1 MDRPSTLGGFEQR
14 TDSGPG
20 GRRRAWRRSVF
31 SLAVGVLLCGAL
43 VQLLLPGIGHWLAV
57 WADQA
62 GVGYLPLAL
71 SNEEPV
77 VPAQAT
83 ATMPRPTSTNTLPPP
98 LPSPTLAAGQP
109 TPFWPPPT
117 GPDALGELL
126 TANGL
131 RRADLGYR
139 PRGDWTRYP
148 LLERTPYLLPLF
160 APLFSE
166 PLRSYDLARTLG
178 TAADRFLRPDT
189 VNTAYVFRA
198 VYYLGFDRKVG
209 NFREYEA
216 NTVMEPAANDPLR
229 EAIRD
234 IYQYAREDLVHYTFG
249 TALPG
254 EAEAIMDRD
263 LPEVPLPLQQVVARA
278 LLNQLEA
285 IKWRDR
291 GLRHVDPS
299 IARKLFPIRDLG
311 DTQGDG
317 TIYYPQI
324 DDVASQLDAASFYYG
339 GLLGFQTAQQARLAL
354 GTLADPDRCPPRMVD
369 IPTPFGRVVIGTCGA
384 DTYTDYDILLS
395 VEPGGADTH
404 RDNAGGTAALE
415 IPVAIAV
422 DVSGNDIYD
431 CWTAKSGVC
440 QGAGVLG
447 HGVLMDGSG
456 DDTYYVAHH
465 GQGASLLGLGALLDV
480 EGNDRYEARW
490 VAQGASFFG
499 VANLLD
505 AAGNDSYRLLW
516 DGQGYGGV
524 GGGVGVLADRSGDD
538 SYFAE
543 PDTRQTP
550 DFPYRNYGGN
560 GQPNANISFAQG
572 ASAGRRGDIS
582 DGHSWPGGLGALV
595 DVEGDDRYQA
605 GAFAQGYGYW
615 YGVGVMYDGAGND
628 RYRSVYYSLASGAH
642 YSVSAIVDEAGDDSY
657 MQEQT
662 IPQSTAGAG
671 VAFAWDFVNALIFD
685 RYGNDWYESRVNCLG
700 RATQKGNA
708 FLIDGAGDDT
718 YVAGPGGSCVGS
730 ADYNDYYVF
739 DPYRTYVRGFESSH
753 FGLLLDLGGQD
764 RYLEKDWLTM
774 QLRPHPWAAEGKAWN
789 NPEPDVL
796 TARGG
801 TNREEFIWGLGLD
814 RADGLVPEFNRI
826 PPVYVPTPRPTAGIL
841 EQAPAPGDL
850 VFPDRE
856 PLVPV
861 APKKS
866 GSE

>member
-1 MDRPSTLGGFEQR
+1 MSHPPSPAADGLAA
-14 TDSGPG
+14 
-20 GRRRAWRRSVF
+20 RRRASGRSGHRR
-31 SLAVGVLLCGAL
+31 LATFIAVAL
-43 VQLLLPGIGHWLAV
+43 ACLALSPLFVPTVAQRLVV

-62 GVGYLPLAL
+62 GIGYLPLTLRDAPPA
-71 SNEEPV
+71 E
-77 VPAQAT
+77 PAQPTATLPRSTATQAPPTPVAT
-83 ATMPRPTSTNTLPPP
+83 AV
-98 LPSPTLAAGQP
+98 AAQP
-109 TPFWPPPT
+109 TPYWPPPS
-117 GPDALGELL
+117 GPDALGEILS
-126 TANGL
+126 AQGL

-148 LLERTPYLLPLF
+148 LMERTPYLLPLF
-160 APLFSE
+160 GPVFSE

-178 TAADRFLRPDT
+178 TATDRFLRPDT
-189 VNTAYVFRA
+189 VNTPYVFRA

-216 NTVMEPAANDPLR
+216 NAVMQPAGSDPLR
-229 EAIRD
+229 QAVRD
-234 IYQYAREDLVHYTFG
+234 LYQYAREDLVHYTFG

-254 EAEAIMDRD
+254 EAEAIMDRE
-263 LPEVPLPLQQVVARA
+263 LPDVPAALQTVVARA
-278 LLNQLEA
+278 VLNQLEA

-291 GLRHVDPS
+291 GLRRVDPD
-299 IARKLFPIRDLG
+299 AVRKAFPIRDLG

-324 DDVASQLDAASFYYG
+324 DDVVGDLDDASFYYG
-339 GLLGFQTAQQARLAL
+339 GLLAFQTAQQARLAL
-354 GTLADPDRCPPRMVD
+354 AELANADRCPPRRLD
-369 IPTPFGRVVIGTCGA
+369 IPTPFGRIVVGTCGA
-384 DTYTDYDILLS
+384 DTYEGYDVLLS
-395 VEPGGADTH
+395 IDPGGNDTH

-422 DVSGNDIYD
+422 ELAGNDLYD
-431 CWTAKSGVC
+431 CWTAKQGVC

-447 HGVLMDGSG
+447 HGVLIDGSG
-456 DDTYYVAHH
+456 NDVYYASHH
-465 GQGASLLGLGALLDV
+465 AQGASFLGLGALLDV

-505 AAGNDSYRLLW
+505 AAGNDQYRLLW

-538 SYFAE
+538 SYYAE
-543 PDTRQTP
+543 PDTRNTP

-560 GQPNANISFAQG
+560 GQPNTNISFAQG
-572 ASAGRRGDIS
+572 AAAGRRGDIS
-582 DGHSWPGGLGALV
+582 DGHSWPGGLGAIV
-595 DVEGDDRYQA
+595 DVDGNDRYQA

-628 RYRSVYYSLASGAH
+628 AYRSVYYSLASGAH

-657 MQEQT
+657 VQEQT

-671 VAFAWDFVNALIFD
+671 VAFAWDFVNALLFD

-708 FLIDGAGDDT
+708 FLIDGAGDDR
-718 YVAGPGGSCVGS
+718 YVAGPGLSCLGS

-753 FGLLLDLGGQD
+753 FGLFLDLGGLDQ
-764 RYLEKDWLTM
+764 YFEKDWSTGQMVAHSL
-774 QLRPHPWAAEGKAWN
+774 AADNRTWY
-789 NPEPDVL
+789 NPDPNAL

-801 TNREEFIWGLGLD
+801 THREEFIWGLGVD
-814 RADGLVPEFNRI
+814 RPLGVVPEFNRI
-826 PPVYVPTPRPTAGIL
+826 PPVYVPTPRPTVGAL

-861 APKKS
+861 APEQEPS
-866 GSE
+866 RQ